1 MMAKRCLVTGKGVQT
16 GNTVSHAKN
25 RKRRRFMPNL
35 QNVSLMSE
43 TLGNVI
49 RLRISTRGL
58 RTLEHNG
65 GLDAYLLST
74 PNSRLTKEAKEIK
87 QRIQNASAQE
97 TA

>member
-1 MMAKRCLVTGKGVQT
+1 MAKRCLVTGKGVQT

>member
-1 MMAKRCLVTGKGVQT
+1 MAKRCLVTGKGVQT

-74 PNSRLTKEAKEIK
+74 PNNRLTKEAKEIK

>member
-1 MMAKRCLVTGKGVQT
+1 MAKRCLVTGKGVQT

-87 QRIQNASAQE
+87 QRLQKASVQE